1 MVLKLVLLYQDVF
14 LFRRQIEQILKDE
27 SEPHPFEDKLAV
39 LTAGER
45 THWASARRH
54 FFNKGPNK
62 ASLDCIEK
70 AAFVVAL
77 DDFPYEYDTVSL
89 HINFYIT
96 IIALLGHSDAHL
108 YVYCF
113 KVSAVK

>member
-1 MVLKLVLLYQDVF
+1 MPYIIKICFYY
-14 LFRRQIEQILKDE
+14 RQIEHILNDD
-27 SEPHPFEDKLAV
+27 SEPHPFEEKIAV

-62 ASLDCIEK
+62 VSLDCIEK

-77 DDFPYEYDTVSL
+77 DDFPYEYDSVGIQTRKK
-89 HINFYIT
+89 T
-96 IIALLGHSDAHL
+96 II
-108 YVYCF
+108 F
-113 KVSAVK
+113 I

>member
-1 MVLKLVLLYQDVF
+1 MIFFKCHHFSY
-14 LFRRQIEQILKDE
+14 RQIEHILKDE
-27 SEPHPFEDKLAV
+27 SEPHPYEEKIAV

-62 ASLDCIEK
+62 ASLDCVEK

-77 DDFPYEYDTVSL
+77 DDFPYQYDPVSR
-89 HINFYIT
+89 I
-96 IIALLGHSDAHL
+96 
-108 YVYCF
+108 
-113 KVSAVK
+113 

>member
-1 MVLKLVLLYQDVF
+1 MKNHHHAY
-14 LFRRQIEQILKDE
+14 RQIEHILKDE
-27 SEPHPFEDKLAV
+27 SQPHPFEDKLAV

-62 ASLDCIEK
+62 ISLDCIEK

-77 DDFPYEYDTVSL
+77 DDFDYD
-89 HINFYIT
+89 Y
-96 IIALLGHSDAHL
+96 DP
-108 YVYCF
+108 
-113 KVSAVK
+113 VK